1 MISIYDM
8 FPKPTHV
15 SFIYN
20 QSRYFS
26 FIVLL
31 CNISVIIHYT
41 IYISIMRDF
50 YLNIIPNVSKLL
62 NNKIEPIINTFDII
76 E

>member
-1 MISIYDM
+1 MTCFQNQRILV
-8 FPKPTHV
+8 F
-15 SFIYN
+15 FIIN
-20 QSRYFS
+20 QGIFRLLFLL
-26 FIVLL
+26 FLL

-62 NNKIEPIINTFDII
+62 NNKIEPIINTSDII

>member
-1 MISIYDM
+1 MTCFQNQRM
-8 FPKPTHV
+8 LVF
-15 SFIYN
+15 FIIN
-20 QSRYFS
+20 QGIFRLLF
-26 FIVLL
+26 LL

>member
-1 MISIYDM
+1 M

-15 SFIYN
+15 SFLYN

>member
-1 MISIYDM
+1 MTCFQNQRM
-8 FPKPTHV
+8 LVF
-15 SFIYN
+15 FIIK
-20 QSRYFS
+20 QGIFRLLF
-26 FIVLL
+26 LL

>member
-1 MISIYDM
+1 MTCFQNQRM
-8 FPKPTHV
+8 LVF
-15 SFIYN
+15 FIIN
-20 QSRYFS
+20 QGIFRLLF
-26 FIVLL
+26 LL

-50 YLNIIPNVSKLL
+50 SLNIIPNVSKLL

>member
-1 MISIYDM
+1 
-8 FPKPTHV
+8 
-15 SFIYN
+15 
-20 QSRYFS
+20 
-26 FIVLL
+26 
-31 CNISVIIHYT
+31 
-41 IYISIMRDF
+41 MRDF

>member
-1 MISIYDM
+1 MTCFQNQRM
-8 FPKPTHV
+8 LVF
-15 SFIYN
+15 FIIN
-20 QSRYFS
+20 QGIFRLLF
-26 FIVLL
+26 LL

-41 IYISIMRDF
+41 IYVSIMRDF

>member
-1 MISIYDM
+1 MTCFQNQRILV
-8 FPKPTHV
+8 F
-15 SFIYN
+15 FIIN
-20 QSRYFS
+20 QGIFRLLF
-26 FIVLL
+26 LL

-62 NNKIEPIINTFDII
+62 NNKIEPRINTSNII
-76 E
+76 IL